1 MMGVHERRVAAASGL
16 PAADGRLTSPSALRK
31 AALEMA
37 RDALRRVGSSRMTSV
52 AYDSGFVARL
62 TPILPN
68 EPVVQGAARYLA
80 ATQLDDGSWG
90 SPVYNAHDR
99 ALNTLSALAGLAASG
114 EALHSRRV
122 ERGLEAVRRVLAAMN
137 PENQLVGSDLLLP
150 PLVERCA
157 DLGLDVD
164 PGEWPYRKVGR
175 LAQALYGRTL
185 YSGHPVGHLIE
196 LTGEGGNP
204 VRMFAHLMSEP
215 SGSVMCA
222 PSSTAFA
229 IERSGKRDPRAL
241 GYLRLSQNSDGGQRH
256 FGPYELM
263 EAAYALYAL
272 RRSPLI
278 KEQAAASALRL
289 LREAWM
295 PTGVAFSREFPAV
308 DLDDSVL
315 AALAITASGE
325 RVSPDFLDHYA
336 SDEYFLCYLTDRRG
350 AVAPNLHAIEALHAL
365 NHPQRGRLT
374 EVALN
379 YVRTRVRPDGSFLDH
394 YSLSPN
400 YPTWHAIE
408 ALVGVDDRMAE
419 RAAVFLAASQ
429 RTDGSWAPTALSP
442 STAEDTAYALLG
454 LCSAQRLE
462 RAAFMD
468 EIEQGARWLIGHRD
482 LPALPTWIAKV
493 LYSPTTMA
501 QASVAGA
508 LFACADALE
517 AADVSLSPDR
527 IATEVPHAPRAGA
540 APLPEPSL
548 PVAKPIRGF

>member
-1 MMGVHERRVAAASGL
+1 MMGTQGRQVGAL
-16 PAADGRLTSPSALRK
+16 PCTSPADARLTSPSALRK

-37 RDALRRVGSSRMTSV
+37 RDALRRIGSSRMTSV

-62 TPILPN
+62 TPLLPN
-68 EPVVQGAARYLA
+68 EPVVQASARYLA
-80 ATQLDDGSWG
+80 ASQLPDGSWG

-99 ALNTLSALAGLAASG
+99 ALNTLSALSGLAASG

-122 ERGLEAVRRVLAAMN
+122 ELGLEAVRRILSAMT
-137 PENQLVGSDLLLP
+137 PDNQLVGSDLLLP
-150 PLVERCA
+150 PLVQRCA

-164 PGEWPYRKVGR
+164 PGDWPYRKVGR
-175 LAQALYGRTL
+175 FAQALYGRTL

-229 IERSGKRDPRAL
+229 IERAGKRDPRAL

-263 EAAYALYAL
+263 EAAYSLYAL

-278 KEQAAASALRL
+278 KHPAAAPALRL

-295 PTGVAFSREFPAV
+295 PSGIAFSREFPAV
-308 DLDDSVL
+308 DLDDSAL
-315 AALAITASGE
+315 AAIAITASGE
-325 RVSPDFLDHYA
+325 HVSPDFLDPYA
-336 SDEYFLCYLTDRRG
+336 DDDFFLCYLTDRRA
-350 AVAPNLHAIEALHAL
+350 AVAPNLHAIEALQTLH
-365 NHPQRGRLT
+365 HPHRGPLT
-374 EVALN
+374 EVALS
-379 YVRTRVRPDGSFLDH
+379 YLRTRVRPDGAFIDH

-408 ALVGVDDRMAE
+408 ALALVDHPMAE
-419 RAAVFLAASQ
+419 RAASFLSSSQ
-429 RTDGSWAPTALSP
+429 RPDGSWAPTPQSP

-454 LCSAQRLE
+454 LCAASRLE
-462 RAAFMD
+462 RAAFID
-468 EIEQGARWLIGHRD
+468 QIEEGARWLIAHRD

-501 QASVAGA
+501 QAAVAAA
-508 LFACADALE
+508 LFATADALE

-527 IATEVPHAPRAGA
+527 IAPEVPHAPLAGPQ
-540 APLPEPSL
+540 APSPPLH
-548 PVAKPIRGF
+548 PVAESNRGF